1 MKEELLELIPEFNL
15 IEDGDLREK
24 VIKVWLKAMNEGGW
38 NVDDLNHIPF
48 TLLLENCPFSFAEHT
63 RGVVK
68 TAINTIN
75 VFGEVYGDKVK
86 INRDYLIAGAIL
98 HDVGKLV
105 EYVRKEGKVVKSDAG
120 KSLRHPF
127 SGVGLCYDEGIP
139 HEIMHM
145 IATHSKEGDLGKRT
159 AESVVIN
166 HADFANFE
174 ILH

>member
-1 MKEELLELIPEFNL
+1 MKEKLVKLIPEFNF
-15 IEDGDLREK
+15 IEDNSLREK
-24 VIKVWLKAMNEGGW
+24 VIRVWIKAMNQGGW
-38 NVDDLNHIPF
+38 NIDDLQTIPF
-48 TLLLENCPFSFAEHT
+48 TLLLENCPFSIVEHT
-63 RGVVK
+63 RGVVN
-68 TAINTIN
+68 TAIGTEK
-75 VFGEVYGDKVK
+75 VFCEIYKGKVK
-86 INRDYLIAGAIL
+86 LNRDYLIAGALL

-105 EYVRKEGKVVKSDAG
+105 EYAGKNGKFVKSDAG

-145 IATHSKEGDLGKRT
+145 IATHAKEGDMGKRT
-159 AESVVIN
+159 PESVVIN